1 MIMQAQWTLQDAKNK
16 FSEVVNA
23 ACAGTPQVVT
33 KRGQPAV
40 VVLSTDSYNHLLKQ
54 WAKGTASF
62 KDLLLAMPQNEDED
76 MEMDS
81 SRSELNLREVEF

>member
-40 VVLSTDSYNHLLKQ
+40 VVLSTDYYNHLLKQ
-54 WAKGTASF
+54 GAKGTASF
-62 KDLLLAMPQNEDED
+62 KDLLLAMPQGED